1 MIRRKF
7 WGVYV
12 GGIGLGT
19 VEASSKRRALRLA
32 RREFKRKGIWV
43 EELNA

>member
-1 MIRRKF
+1 MKI

-19 VEASSKRRALRLA
+19 VEARSKRDALKKA
-32 RREFKRKGIWV
+32 RREFKRKGIWI
-43 EELNA
+43 EELDA